1 MQGGF
6 RVRRVAATGAIVPI
20 AVAGL
25 VGCEAP
31 PTVRPVAVSVTES
44 GDEAV
49 QMSVEVDIRNPP
61 GNTSL
66 RLLRWKYSFSL
77 GGVTAYS
84 GEWEALS
91 TLPASETIRRRIP
104 VVVPRDLLERSGG
117 NAAAWRC
124 WGELGYR
131 DPSRF
136 AEILY
141 EFGYRPSSS
150 FAEGGEAAL
159 AAPPKP
165 AS

>member
-1 MQGGF
+1 M
-6 RVRRVAATGAIVPI
+6 RRGAAIGTILPIVS
-20 AVAGL
+20 ACL

-31 PTVRPVAVSVTES
+31 PTVQPVAVSVTES

-49 QMSVEVDIRNPP
+49 QLSVDVDIRNRP

-66 RLLRWKYSFSL
+66 RLLAWKYSFSL

-91 TLPASETIRRRIP
+91 TLPAGEVIRRRIP
-104 VVVPRDLLERSGG
+104 VVVSRELLERAGG
-117 NAAAWRC
+117 NAAEWRC

-141 EFGYRPSSS
+141 EFGYRPSST
-150 FAEGGEAAL
+150 FAGGGEAPL
-159 AAPPKP
+159 AAPAVP
-165 AS
+165 AR